1 MITLTWYGHATLG
14 LETPQNKLL
23 IDPYFTNNPAAST
36 VADNVSAEYIL
47 VTHGHNDH
55 IGDTVGIAK
64 RAGAI
69 TLSNEEISTWLEKQG
84 LDAQGMRFGEDRS
97 LPFGTVRLTQAVHGT
112 GLPDGSDGGQPGGF
126 LLTMEGKKLYIAGDT
141 ALFDGMIELGR
152 EGLDWAVLPIGGFYT
167 MDPDQALQAVKM
179 LAPRNVIPYHFNTW
193 DKIKQSPHA
202 WAVRVEKETTTKVH
216 VMKPGE
222 RLSL

>member
-14 LETPQNKLL
+14 LETSQNKLL

-112 GLPDGSDGGQPGGF
+112 GLPDGSDGGQPGGSRSCI
-126 LLTMEGKKLYIAGDT
+126 TE
-141 ALFDGMIELGR
+141 R
-152 EGLDWAVLPIGGFYT
+152 
-167 MDPDQALQAVKM
+167 
-179 LAPRNVIPYHFNTW
+179 
-193 DKIKQSPHA
+193 
-202 WAVRVEKETTTKVH
+202 
-216 VMKPGE
+216 PG
-222 RLSL
+222 

>member
-14 LETPQNKLL
+14 LETELYKLL

-36 VADNVSAEYIL
+36 TADNVSADYIL
-47 VTHGHNDH
+47 VNHGHNDH

-64 RAGAI
+64 RSGSI
-69 TLSNEEISTWLEKQG
+69 TVSNVEISIWLEHQG
-84 LDAQGMRFGEDRS
+84 LDAQSLRFDEERTF
-97 LPFGTVRLTQAVHGT
+97 PFGTVKLTHAIHGT

-126 LLTMEGKKLYIAGDT
+126 VLNIEGKKLYIAGDT
-141 ALFDGMIELGR
+141 ALFDGMAGIGR
-152 EGLDWAVLPIGGFYT
+152 EALDWAIVPIGGFYT
-167 MDPDQALQAVKM
+167 MDPDQALQAVKV
-179 LAPRNVIPYHFNTW
+179 LAPKNVIPYHYNTW

-202 WAVRVEKETTTKVH
+202 WAVRVEKETTAAAH

-222 RLSL
+222 RLTL